1 VKAYLDLVQRILG
14 EGERRPNRTGVDTL
28 AIPGM
33 VIEHDMAEGFPLL
46 TTKHTAYKLIRVEL
60 EGFIGGI
67 TDKKWYQDRG
77 CRIWD
82 EWARQDVVSYSNNDP
97 EQQAKMREHRDL
109 GPIYGWEWRH
119 FGATYPYGSESVS
132 SEPIGD
138 PIGKGVDQLANLVEK
153 LRKDPDSRRMIVS
166 AWNPPDIPKMGLPP
180 CHWGF
185 EVLVI
190 NGKLHLLWNI
200 RSVDVALGM
209 PFNIAS
215 YATLLH
221 LLALEGGYKEGKLI
235 GFCGDTHIY
244 VNHIDG
250 LKEQLSREPYPLPT
264 IETKDFVSIFRW
276 CHTDT
281 KVVGYQHHPKIPFE
295 IAI

>member
-1 VKAYLDLVQRILG
+1 MKAYLDLVQRILG

-33 VIEHDMAEGFPLL
+33 VIEHDMSEGFPLL

-60 EGFIGGI
+60 EGFIKGI
-67 TDKKWYQDRG
+67 TDKCWYQERG
-77 CRIWD
+77 CHIWD
-82 EWARQDVVSYSNNDP
+82 EWCNTEKVPYSNNDR
-97 EQQAKMREHRDL
+97 EVQARMKAERDL
-109 GPIYGWEWRH
+109 GPIYGWQWRH
-119 FGATYPYGSESVS
+119 FGAEYNGYARHPSGQRE
-132 SEPIGD
+132 
-138 PIGKGVDQLANLVEK
+138 VDQLDYVVRCL
-153 LRKDPDSRRMIVS
+153 KDNPDSRRMVVS
-166 AWNPPDIPKMGLPP
+166 AWNPSDMSMMALPP

-244 VNHIDG
+244 INHIDG
-250 LKEQLSREPYPLPT
+250 LKEQLSREPYPLPRV
-264 IETKDFVSIFRW
+264 ETKDFVSIFSW